1 MKKIIK
7 KWYKKKY
14 KIDKLKKNEK
24 TLKLFDDVKKKIIIS
39 TFYKI
44 NITNKNKRNNI
55 INTINIKNIKNIICE
70 KYSSYYKIC

>member
-24 TLKLFDDVKKKIIIS
+24 TLKLFDDVKKKK
-39 TFYKI
+39 KI
-44 NITNKNKRNNI
+44 FKF
-55 INTINIKNIKNIICE
+55 
-70 KYSSYYKIC
+70 